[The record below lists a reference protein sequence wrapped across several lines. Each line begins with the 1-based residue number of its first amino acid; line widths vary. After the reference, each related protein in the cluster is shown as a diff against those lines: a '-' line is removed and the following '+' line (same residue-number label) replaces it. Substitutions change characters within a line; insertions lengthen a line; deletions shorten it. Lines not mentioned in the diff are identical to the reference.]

1 MNTFADSM
9 TMFRRYLLHLRR
21 YPALSLYLILT
32 PVAFLLLFVYV
43 FGGTLGSGIGGSA
56 IAHLHG
62 GGRQT
67 YVGYVAPGVLLLT
80 IAGAASITAIAVAK
94 DMTEGIIA
102 RFRTMAISRTS
113 VLTGH
118 VLGGVVQIVGGVAIM
133 IGLTI
138 AVGFRPHASVA
149 AWLGF
154 AAIVLMLSLA
164 VTWLGVAMGLAA
176 KSVETASNTPMLLTF
191 LPLLGSSIV
200 PTASMPTGLRG
211 FAEYQPFTPA
221 NEAIRALLTGGYVG
235 DRIWVTAAWCAGMT
249 LLGFVWARAR
259 YERDPVAAH

>member
-21 YPALSLYLILT
+21 YPALSLYLVLT
-32 PVAFLLLFVYV
+32 PVALLLLFVYV
-43 FGGTLGSGIGGSA
+43 LGGTLGSGIGASA
-56 IAHLHG
+56 IAHLPG
-62 GGRQT
+62 GGRHA
-67 YVGYVAPGVLLLT
+67 YVEYVAPGVLMLT
-80 IAGAASITAIAVAK
+80 ITGAASITAIAVAK

-118 VLGGVVQIVGGVAIM
+118 VLGGVVQIVAGVAIM

-138 AVGFRPHASVA
+138 AVGFRPHAPVTG
-149 AWLGF
+149 WLGF

-164 VTWLGVAMGLAA
+164 VTWLGVAIGLAA
-176 KSVETASNTPMLLTF
+176 KSVETASNIPMILMF
-191 LPLLGSSIV
+191 LPFLGSSFV
-200 PTASMPTGLRG
+200 PAGSMPSGLRG

-221 NEAIRALLTGGYVG
+221 NEAIRELLTGGHVG
-235 DRIWVTAAWCAGMT
+235 DRIWVTAAWCAGMA
-249 LLGFVWARAR
+249 LLGFIWARAR
-259 YERDPVAAH
+259 YQRDPAH

>member
-21 YPALSLYLILT
+21 YPGLSLYLIVT
-32 PVAFLLLFVYV
+32 PIALLLLFVYV

-56 IAHLHG
+56 MAHLHI
-62 GGRQT
+62 GGRHA
-67 YVGYVAPGVLLLT
+67 YVGYVAPGVLLVT

-118 VLGGVVQIVGGVAIM
+118 VLGGVVQILAGVAIM

-138 AVGFRPHASVA
+138 AVGFRPHASVVG
-149 AWLGF
+149 WLGF
-154 AAIVLMLSLA
+154 AAIVLMLSFA

-176 KSVETASNTPMLLTF
+176 KTVETASNTPMIVMF
-191 LPLLGSSIV
+191 LPFLGSSFV
-200 PTASMPTGLRG
+200 PTGSMPAGLRG

-221 NEAIRALLTGGYVG
+221 NEAIRALLTGGVVG
-235 DRIWVTAAWCAGMT
+235 DRIWVTATWCAGMT
-249 LLGFVWARAR
+249 LVGFLWARTS
-259 YERDPVAAH
+259 YQRDPAH

>member
-1 MNTFADSM
+1 MNTFTDSM

-21 YPALSLYLILT
+21 YPALSLYLIFT

-43 FGGTLGSGIGGSA
+43 FGGTLGSGIGASA
-56 IAHLHG
+56 LVHPPGG
-62 GGRQT
+62 GGRQA
-67 YVGYVAPGVLLLT
+67 YAGYVAPGVLMLT

-118 VLGGVVQIVGGVAIM
+118 VLGGVVQIVAGVAVM
-133 IGLTI
+133 VGLTI
-138 AVGFRPHASVA
+138 AVGFRPHASVGD
-149 AWLGF
+149 WLAF

-164 VTWLGVAMGLAA
+164 VSWLGVAMGLAA
-176 KSVETASNTPMLLTF
+176 KTVETASNTPMILMF
-191 LPLLGSSIV
+191 LPFLGSSFV
-200 PTASMPTGLRG
+200 PTGSMPAGLRG

-221 NEAIRALLTGGYVG
+221 NEAIRALLTGGHVG
-235 DRIWVTAAWCAGMT
+235 DRFWVTAAWCAGMA
-249 LLGFVWARAR
+249 LLGYLWARTR
-259 YERDPVAAH
+259 YQRDPSH

>member
-9 TMFRRYLLHLRR
+9 TMFQRYLMHLRR

-32 PVAFLLLFVYV
+32 PVAMLLLFVYV

-56 IAHLHG
+56 MAHPHMG
-62 GGRQT
+62 GGRQA
-67 YVGYVAPGVLLLT
+67 YVGYVAPGILMLT
-80 IAGAASITAIAVAK
+80 ISGAAAITAIAVAK

-118 VLGGVVQIVGGVAIM
+118 VLGGVVQIAAGVAIM

-138 AVGFRPHASVA
+138 AVGFRPHASVLD
-149 AWLGF
+149 WLGF
-154 AAIVLMLSLA
+154 TAIVLMLSLA

-191 LPLLGSSIV
+191 LPFLGSSFV
-200 PTASMPTGLRG
+200 PTGSLPTGLRG

-221 NEAIRALLTGGYVG
+221 NEAIRALLSGGHVG
-235 DRIWVTAAWCAGMT
+235 DRIWVTAAWCAGMA
-249 LLGFVWARAR
+249 LLGFAWARVS
-259 YERDPVAAH
+259 YQRDPAH